1 VRGGSACA
9 HSGRDRRPAGQSR
22 GGRTRTPARRTRH
35 ATQINQ
41 QCAVR
46 ERVCHHECFILS
58 HCLDNQNH
66 HHTESGTADSSLRAS
81 PLCMYVRKSALFL
94 TLHLLQLRSS
104 AAAAAVRIGARRP
117 HLLRPRGL
125 QPPHALL
132 LRVHVPRG
140 LQALGAAAAGEIDFW
155 FEGGY
160 RAWRSC
166 SWAISGCPAAEVT
179 FTAFETAYFG
189 SSVHAHVDVGGAT
202 LSGAPLRRLPA
213 VAAAG
218 RAALRARLLRRPERA
233 LRRVRGALGLP
244 VRGGARARTQRSRGR
259 CCTC

>member
-41 QCAVR
+41 HCAVR
-46 ERVCHHECFILS
+46 ERVCHHECFILP
-58 HCLDNQNH
+58 HRLDNQNH

-81 PLCMYVRKSALFL
+81 PLCVYVRKSALFL
-94 TLHLLQLRSS
+94 TLHLLQLRNS

-140 LQALGAAAAGEIDFW
+140 LQALRLRPRWRRGDVSARVPACNTHIRTCIRVWRGELIGLIILRTDSDSPTYSYFP
-155 FEGGY
+155 GPIISPRT
-160 RAWRSC
+160 RACMQPPR
-166 SWAISGCPAAEVT
+166 IS
-179 FTAFETAYFG
+179 
-189 SSVHAHVDVGGAT
+189 
-202 LSGAPLRRLPA
+202 
-213 VAAAG
+213 
-218 RAALRARLLRRPERA
+218 
-233 LRRVRGALGLP
+233 
-244 VRGGARARTQRSRGR
+244 
-259 CCTC
+259 CTCVRTLCLC